1 MKKITSLCGAL
12 FLAFP
17 GPSVATDYPLAFK
30 TLDAQ
35 QALSFPAGSTT
46 YAMIQAGKPAGIV
59 KAPPAVSQHP
69 LYGTIA
75 AGPDQFLFRLDESK
89 GTGQSYD
96 RLIVDVNR
104 NGDLTDDPVGQLRPS
119 RRPSLCRRHAGAIP
133 VWADS
138 GAGDGQDRGATAR
151 LFCAG
156 VCVYATRGGDQRP
169 AQCDDGGDYREA
181 GWYLEAT
188 VDVNGKHHKV
198 DLVDANCNF
207 RVGDP
212 ERPTMYKSGVNG
224 SESDWRFQG
233 GDRFLVDWP
242 GVGRVQ
248 SSLVE
253 NQSCAFSPILYLDA
267 KPYRVTLA
275 ADSKTLSLDPWRE
288 PLAELAL
295 QPHGE
300 QVSSVELAW
309 EQAPGDWVLLKPAV
323 ENATPKCRGG
333 TIASMREL
341 EGQDGV
347 RRFPG
352 HERHQARAEGGIKAV
367 AGVSAF
373 LELRLAVAN

>member
-1 MKKITSLCGAL
+1 
-12 FLAFP
+12 
-17 GPSVATDYPLAFK
+17 
-30 TLDAQ
+30 
-35 QALSFPAGSTT
+35 
-46 YAMIQAGKPAGIV
+46 
-59 KAPPAVSQHP
+59 
-69 LYGTIA
+69 
-75 AGPDQFLFRLDESK
+75 
-89 GTGQSYD
+89 
-96 RLIVDVNR
+96 
-104 NGDLTDDPVGQLRPS
+104 
-119 RRPSLCRRHAGAIP
+119 
-133 VWADS
+133 
-138 GAGDGQDRGATAR
+138 
-151 LFCAG
+151 
-156 VCVYATRGGDQRP
+156 
-169 AQCDDGGDYREA
+169 
-181 GWYLEAT
+181 
-188 VDVNGKHHKV
+188 V

-275 ADSKTLSLDPWRE
+275 ADSKTLSLDPWTE

-323 ENATPKCRGG
+323 ENGNAKVPPGNYRLYAANLKAKT
-333 TIASMREL
+333 ASGDFLVMSGIKR
-341 EGQDGV
+341 V
-347 RRFPG
+347 P
-352 HERHQARAEGGIKAV
+352 EGGIKAV
-367 AGVSAF
+367 AGVSASLNCGSPLQISLVSRPTSGPVSMLSGSRISASAEQSIQATILGAGGEVYSTPYLVGDKGQRAPPAPTYAVLTAEGKSVESGN
-373 LELRLAVAN
+373 LEYG